1 MRDETPSNELKAA
14 AKHIARLPVDR
25 AGRFPV
31 SIVVSGTVFS
41 AVLLLIVAQERH
53 AASSPRPT
61 TSKHDHWGARVRL
74 QTLAQ
79 MHLAKTMMCDS
90 PRNGSCLQAFVT
102 FCGNATCPG
111 AGRHSRRHGHRT
123 PHGLAWSC
131 ISTAASTT
139 PGSPGDGRASQS
151 FAHFDQP

>member
-14 AKHIARLPVDR
+14 AKHIARVPVDR

-61 TSKHDHWGARVRL
+61 TSKHDHWGGLDAGAHARQVVLYSLFALLDQPDEFLRP
-74 QTLAQ
+74 
-79 MHLAKTMMCDS
+79 H
-90 PRNGSCLQAFVT
+90 
-102 FCGNATCPG
+102 
-111 AGRHSRRHGHRT
+111 HSRCGVGAD
-123 PHGLAWSC
+123 P
-131 ISTAASTT
+131 
-139 PGSPGDGRASQS
+139 
-151 FAHFDQP
+151 